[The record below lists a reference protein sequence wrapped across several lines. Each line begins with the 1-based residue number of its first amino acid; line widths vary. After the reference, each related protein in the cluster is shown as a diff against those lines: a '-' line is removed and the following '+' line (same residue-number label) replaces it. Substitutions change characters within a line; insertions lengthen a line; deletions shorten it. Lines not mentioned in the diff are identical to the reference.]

1 MIRTMLWKEYR
12 EHRLIWLTMLVVN
25 CGVLVGLSEMDQM
38 LFSPQSGSKLMML
51 GPVAALLVWGYGMV
65 CGAMLLAGE
74 REEGT
79 LAFLDTLPVSRLRL
93 WLVKGQIGLL
103 LLVGQIVALCGC
115 LAVLRATDD
124 PTLIGRADSSLSLWP
139 YALGMLVLG
148 LVGMAYALFFSARGE
163 NVLHT
168 IGLALVGQIIAWITA
183 GFSAIA
189 FSILVLIILNWL
201 DMRRN
206 PGPILGSI
214 AEGPIMVY
222 SVFCGMTLAAAVGSA
237 RIFSREDRQRRPV
250 AVRRLRARASLAAS
264 WWRIVWLCYRQMFRL
279 ALGVLVFSLFLGV
292 LFLLIGPLLWP
303 AATLCLGVLCGVT
316 VFSDEQTLG
325 SFRFLGDQRFPLG
338 RIWVIKT
345 GLRFV
350 LLLLASFLILLP
362 SLLVAV
368 YYGMTERHE
377 PPLIRE
383 MPYLVLLAEV
393 APWPTFLLMWLLYGF
408 CAGQL
413 CSLLSRKSIV
423 AAMIAFMISAL
434 LVVV

>member
-148 LVGMAYALFFSARGE
+148 LVGMAYALFFSAGAKTSCTRS
-163 NVLHT
+163 
-168 IGLALVGQIIAWITA
+168 AWP
-183 GFSAIA
+183 S
-189 FSILVLIILNWL
+189 SV
-201 DMRRN
+201 RSS
-206 PGPILGSI
+206 PGSPQ
-214 AEGPIMVY
+214 V
-222 SVFCGMTLAAAVGSA
+222 
-237 RIFSREDRQRRPV
+237 SRP
-250 AVRRLRARASLAAS
+250 
-264 WWRIVWLCYRQMFRL
+264 
-279 ALGVLVFSLFLGV
+279 
-292 LFLLIGPLLWP
+292 
-303 AATLCLGVLCGVT
+303 
-316 VFSDEQTLG
+316 
-325 SFRFLGDQRFPLG
+325 
-338 RIWVIKT
+338 
-345 GLRFV
+345 
-350 LLLLASFLILLP
+350 LP
-362 SLLVAV
+362 S
-368 YYGMTERHE
+368 
-377 PPLIRE
+377 PSS
-383 MPYLVLLAEV
+383 
-393 APWPTFLLMWLLYGF
+393 
-408 CAGQL
+408 C
-413 CSLLSRKSIV
+413 
-423 AAMIAFMISAL
+423 
-434 LVVV
+434 